1 MTSFEN
7 FYKNIAYFYERFRN
21 YQIFMK
27 IKNLSIDSSLKILE
41 ILSSFEYK
49 KTQINILLVIEFP
62 IILHINSLKSS
73 SNLFK

>member
-1 MTSFEN
+1 
-7 FYKNIAYFYERFRN
+7 
-21 YQIFMK
+21 MK
-27 IKNLSIDSSLKILE
+27 DSEIIKFLSIDSSLKILE

-62 IILHINSLKSS
+62 IILHINSLKTS